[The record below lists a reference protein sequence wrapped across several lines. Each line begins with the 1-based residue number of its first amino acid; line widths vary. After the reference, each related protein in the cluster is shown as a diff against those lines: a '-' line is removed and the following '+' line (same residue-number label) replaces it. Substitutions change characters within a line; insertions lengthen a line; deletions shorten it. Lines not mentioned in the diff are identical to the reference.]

1 MLQRSELPPPN
12 VIYEPLRLVCSQT
25 NVNELKVLALDCIG
39 KLFSFSYLEDPEV
52 PEIDPQSGITPP
64 PQIPIMDRAIKTV
77 CDCFTGE
84 GTDAKV
90 ELQII
95 KALMA
100 AVLNDDLIAHGAT
113 LLKAIRQTYTI
124 FVVSNSVPNQNVA
137 EATLSQ
143 MVNVIFDRLKP
154 LIKRRPGSLS
164 GPSLDSSV
172 QFSAPDVVDS
182 NNSEK
187 ADTGVEQKLTLS
199 QMESLGSSEVERVK
213 EDLPNLDEEESDLFA
228 KDAFLIFRALCKL
241 SPTKALDLHVTQEA
255 K

>member
-1 MLQRSELPPPN
+1 
-12 VIYEPLRLVCSQT
+12 
-25 NVNELKVLALDCIG
+25 
-39 KLFSFSYLEDPEV
+39 
-52 PEIDPQSGITPP
+52 
-64 PQIPIMDRAIKTV
+64 MDRAIKTV

-113 LLKAIRQTYTI
+113 LLKAIAKLIQSLLCPTLCPTRMY
-124 FVVSNSVPNQNVA
+124 A

-154 LIKRRPGSLS
+154 LIKHHPGSLS

-187 ADTGVEQKLTLS
+187 ADTGVEQKQTLTPD
-199 QMESLGSSEVERVK
+199 GITRFK
-213 EDLPNLDEEESDLFA
+213 
-228 KDAFLIFRALCKL
+228 
-241 SPTKALDLHVTQEA
+241 
-255 K
+255 